1 MMAPVA
7 PLTRTHWLLCRTQ
20 GLPLGL
26 WLSLTSTHHLR
37 TRTTHTQASRS
48 WATATLGA
56 APAVSTVKVGQRDP
70 AGRIRREPRPP
81 LHLHLGPVFFFLQ
94 AVGAVAPTEVAA
106 TGARRRTQKLGTQSQ
121 VVAAASQTTLHA
133 AVCGGHGSGHQASAQ
148 AQRPASTATAVIIH

>member
-20 GLPLGL
+20 ELPLGL

-37 TRTTHTQASRS
+37 IPTTHTQASQN
-48 WATATLGA
+48 WATATVEA

-70 AGRIRREPRPP
+70 ARRISREPRRP
-81 LHLHLGPVFFFLQ
+81 LHLHPGPVCSLQ
-94 AVGAVAPTEVAA
+94 AVAAVAPTEVAA
-106 TGARRRTQKLGTQSQ
+106 TGARRRTQKLGTPSQ

-133 AVCGGHGSGHQASAQ
+133 AVCGGHGSGHQASAL
-148 AQRPASTATAVIIH
+148 AQRPASTVTAVTIR